1 MQIIHNVTFPKMG
14 ITLQVNEIAFTIGSK
29 PIYWYGII
37 IATGLILAILYTMKS
52 CKKFH
57 VNSDHL
63 IDCILVGVIGGVIG
77 ARAYYVIF
85 YPGDKYIKDPS
96 QIFRIWEGGLGIYGG
111 IIVGLLCGA
120 LMAKHHKMSV
130 PAVLDLASM
139 GFLIGQ
145 GIGRWGNFINQEA
158 FGIETNLP
166 WGMQSDMTRAFAPN
180 PVHPC
185 FLYESLWCLIGFLL
199 LHFFSRKRRRYD
211 GQVFLLY
218 SGWYGLGR
226 FFIEGLRTDSLL
238 LPIVPLRVSQV
249 VAAAAVVVSIILLIV
264 FRNRTSLS
272 GCGAPEIVSLNHL
285 VDEIPEDMIESETE
299 QNASS
304 ETVKDEK
311 SETETAETNESAQ
324 TVDSDK
330 QENSASEPTDQNTQQ
345 TDEPQKKE

>member
-14 ITLQVNEIAFTIGSK
+14 ITLQVNEIAFTIGPK

-37 IATGLILAILYTMKS
+37 IAVGLILAILYTMKS

-96 QIFRIWEGGLGIYGG
+96 QIFHIWEGGLGIYGG
-111 IIVGLLCGA
+111 IIAGLLCGA

-145 GIGRWGNFINQEA
+145 GIGRWGNFVNQEA
-158 FGIETNLP
+158 FGTETNLP
-166 WGMQSDMTRAFAPN
+166 WGMQSDMTRAFASN

-199 LHFFSRKRRRYD
+199 LHFFSRKLRRYD

-218 SGWYGLGR
+218 SCWYGLGR

-238 LPIVPLRVSQV
+238 LPNVPLRISQV
-249 VAAAAVVVSIILLIV
+249 VAAVAVVASIILLIV

-272 GCGAPEIVSLNHL
+272 GCGAPEVVSLNHL

-299 QNASS
+299 QNSSS
-304 ETVKDEK
+304 ETVENEK
-311 SETETAETNESAQ
+311 SETETAETKESAQ
-324 TVDSDK
+324 TMDSDK
-330 QENSASEPTDQNTQQ
+330 QENFDSESTYQNTQQ